1 MIIVTFVSNFIN
13 HHQIPFCDEM
23 YKSLGDSFRFIEAV
37 PMEQERKD
45 MGWSDDSKELPYV
58 HRFYEEEALCG
69 DCIRNCDVLMLG
81 WTGLPKDSDGDRL
94 IRQRMNSG
102 KPVIRVSERIYREG
116 RWKAV
121 SPRGLMAKYDEHVRY
136 KNSPVYMLCA
146 GAYVS
151 GDFKLIGAYPEKLF
165 KWGYFPPLKRYD
177 DATLS
182 SMLYRRGEQLRICFA
197 ARLIKLKH
205 PEFVL
210 YAAEILRKEKVDFHI
225 DVVGDGPLRA
235 ELSEKI
241 KAGGLEEYITLC
253 GSKNP
258 DEVRSVMEKSHVFI
272 FASNYLEGWGAV
284 VNEAMNS
291 ACAVIASSEAGA
303 VPYLIRDGEN
313 GLTFDGCSKKDF
325 KNKLL
330 MLTGDSGD
338 TMIRRF
344 QSAAYETIVSLWNAE
359 NAAKRLLAFCN
370 QVISGGSI
378 AVPAKGPMSTADVI
392 KAPSFWRTLMEDN
405 HLE

>member
-1 MIIVTFVSNFIN
+1 MISVTFVSNFIN

-23 YKSLGDSFRFIEAV
+23 YKNLGDSFRFIEAV
-37 PMEQERKD
+37 PMEQGRKA
-45 MGWSDDSKELPYV
+45 MGWSDDSESLPYV
-58 HRFYEEEALCG
+58 HRLYEEENVCA
-69 DCIRNCDVLMLG
+69 DYIKNCDVLMLG
-81 WTGLPKDSDGDRL
+81 WTGLSKDSNEDRL
-94 IRQRMNSG
+94 IRERMDSG
-102 KPVIRVSERIYREG
+102 RPVIRVSERIYREG
-116 RWKAV
+116 RWKAI

-136 KNSPVYMLCA
+136 KNGPVYMLCA

-151 GDFKLIGAYPEKLF
+151 GDFKLIGAYPDKMF

-177 DATLS
+177 DLELS

-210 YAAEILRKEKVDFHI
+210 YAAQILRKEKIDFHI

-235 ELSEKI
+235 ELEDKI
-241 KAGGLEEYITLC
+241 KGAGLTECVTLC
-253 GSKNP
+253 GSKSP
-258 DEVRSVMEKSHVFI
+258 EEVREVMEKSHVFI

-344 QSAAYETIVSLWNAE
+344 QNAAYETIVSSWNAE
-359 NAAKRLLAFCN
+359 NAAKRLLSFCN
-370 QVISGGSI
+370 QIMSGGSV
-378 AVPAKGPMSTADVI
+378 AAPATGPMSEAEVI
-392 KAPSFWRTLMEDN
+392 KAPPFWRGFLEDN